1 MNIMDCSVILFFSFC
16 DLFRFLPFSF
26 GRQCARVASCCRF
39 LFLGGLGVISQR
51 ERSLSL
57 WLKTTDRRKLKKK
70 MTDEPQAKK
79 AKVTQRS
86 PLVRTSS
93 VHHVAPPNRLIED
106 LSFYFVLFIVI
117 CHFFSFSFSFPFLFF
132 SSGFSP

>member
-1 MNIMDCSVILFFSFC
+1 
-16 DLFRFLPFSF
+16 
-26 GRQCARVASCCRF
+26 
-39 LFLGGLGVISQR
+39 
-51 ERSLSL
+51 
-57 WLKTTDRRKLKKK
+57 

-132 SSGFSP
+132 SFLQDFRPEDHGLKPDFHLVDQAELKG